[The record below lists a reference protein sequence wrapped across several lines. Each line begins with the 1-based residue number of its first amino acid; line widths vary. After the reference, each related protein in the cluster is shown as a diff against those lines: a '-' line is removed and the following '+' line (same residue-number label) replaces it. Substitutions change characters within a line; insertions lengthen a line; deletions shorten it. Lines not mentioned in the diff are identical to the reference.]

1 MMLVAAGLLLVCM
14 ILTSCVHRRE
24 GEPVNERPVEPL
36 KTDGGFQLVF
46 RNRYLLLIAVLI
58 LLSNVVNTT
67 GEFIL
72 GKSVTEHARIAAEG
86 AGNAD
91 LVRQEYIGKFYSDFY
106 FWVNLLGA
114 GLQLFA
120 ASRIIKYVGVGP
132 ALFFLPMI
140 ALGGYMLVS
149 VAPILTFIRAA
160 KIAENGTDYS
170 IQNTAR
176 HALFLRTTR
185 EAKYKGKT
193 AIDSFF
199 WRAGDA
205 VSALIVFV
213 GTSLAFDLRS
223 FATTIAVITAI
234 WLCVAAAIVW
244 IRMNESEDAYDEA
257 APESAQ
263 L

>member
-1 MMLVAAGLLLVCM
+1 
-14 ILTSCVHRRE
+14 
-24 GEPVNERPVEPL
+24 
-36 KTDGGFQLVF
+36 
-46 RNRYLLLIAVLI
+46 LI

-72 GKSVTEHARIAAEG
+72 GKSVSEHARIAVEG
-86 AGNAD
+86 ASNEVQ
-91 LVRQEYIGKFYSDFY
+91 LRQEYIGKFYADFY

-120 ASRIIKYVGVGP
+120 ASRIMKYIGVGP

-149 VAPILTFIRAA
+149 VAPVLSFIRAA

-213 GTSLAFDLRS
+213 GTSLAFDLRN
-223 FATTIAVITAI
+223 FATTIAIITAA

-244 IRMNESEDAYDEA
+244 IRMNEGEA
-257 APESAQ
+257 AEEQAGPFLRGDNSGTVS
-263 L
+263 